1 MDLAHGQPLLG
12 DSASLHLS
20 QQSGAGT
27 LLEGNL
33 IDENSYYKTLIRFL
47 FNRTKMCHKN
57 LDDVDLLCGKQDAP
71 SMCRDSSEYLGRRGS
86 DGDWFS

>member
-12 DSASLHLS
+12 DSASPHLS

-33 IDENSYYKTLIRFL
+33 IDENSYYKT
-47 FNRTKMCHKN
+47 
-57 LDDVDLLCGKQDAP
+57 
-71 SMCRDSSEYLGRRGS
+71 
-86 DGDWFS
+86 